1 MFAEDRYTPVCL
13 LSVTLSSLVVR
24 MFFTQ
29 LCFVV
34 SLCRPY
40 IIVKKG
46 VPMVKNKHIE
56 DLSQGYR

>member
-34 SLCRPY
+34 FPSAD
-40 IIVKKG
+40 
-46 VPMVKNKHIE
+46 HT
-56 DLSQGYR
+56 S